1 MIMFKLQQVA
11 SVAAA
16 VVGLAIATVPAT
28 AAPTIYFGA
37 PVIGATTVNV
47 DVVVGNLGT
56 EIVSAYDLDV
66 TYDTNA
72 LTFANL
78 AFSLNLGDSSLFQ
91 ALEGFVDTTGLVD
104 FFSVS
109 LMSDDDLFALQ
120 AGGPVTLATI
130 EFTGSDASSLAF
142 ANWGDFNDVK
152 GRRNQVIIPGGNIP
166 EPATYAL
173 IGLGL
178 VGSLL
183 PGAVRRRRE
192 THL

>member
-1 MIMFKLQQVA
+1 MFKLQQVA

-16 VVGLAIATVPAT
+16 VAGLAFGIAPAT
-28 AAPTIYFGA
+28 AAPTIYFGT
-37 PVIGATTVNV
+37 PVVGATTVGV
-47 DVVVGNLGT
+47 DVVVGNLGN

-66 TYDTNA
+66 TYDVGA

-78 AFSLNLGDSSLFQ
+78 TFSLNLGDSSLFE
-91 ALEGFVDTTGLVD
+91 ALEGVVDTAGLVD

-109 LMSDDDLFALQ
+109 LLSDDDLFALQ
-120 AGGPVTLATI
+120 GGGPVTLATI

-152 GRRNQVIIPGGNIP
+152 GRRNQVIIPGNVP

-173 IGLGL
+173 IALGL
-178 VGSLL
+178 VGSMV

>member
-16 VVGLAIATVPAT
+16 VAGLAFGIAPAT
-28 AAPTIYFGA
+28 AAPTIYFGT
-37 PVIGATTVNV
+37 PVVGATTVGV
-47 DVVVGNLGT
+47 DVVVGNLGN

-66 TYDTNA
+66 TYDVGA

-78 AFSLNLGDSSLFQ
+78 TFSLNLGDSSLFE
-91 ALEGFVDTTGLVD
+91 ALEGVVDTAGLVD

-109 LMSDDDLFALQ
+109 LLSDDDLFALQ
-120 AGGPVTLATI
+120 GGGPVTLATI

-152 GRRNQVIIPGGNIP
+152 GRRNQVIIPGNVP

-173 IGLGL
+173 IALGL
-178 VGSLL
+178 VGSMV